1 MHHHD
6 LSFTIVQV
14 QALHAVARQCMEMIK
29 AKLPSRS
36 LVMGAERC
44 NLDDS
49 GKCMWRI
56 PKFHAMLHA
65 ASSLILYGPWS
76 NVEAQV
82 VEANHVHVK
91 RLADLTNQRKGEWQL
106 QILIRVARGEAA
118 GKDWLHAEPGE
129 LRDGEEDHDVSQ
141 SALAQAES
149 GPCAT
154 HVTLSKSN
162 LVAGIRFNIW
172 DFMLQW
178 RMCRHRLMYPS
189 QRKNSRSSGGIFIAL
204 PELVTVHNDPQAL
217 SEWIR
222 YCADMKELPHF
233 LGAYIQA
240 TYHHNI
246 PEVQAPT
253 DDAASFLSAL
263 EEHRYLLSLVQT
275 HDAHYRCVS
284 HCYGNDVLTYRFW
297 CDNMCL
303 RVLTLGCFLHNICR
317 MSRQHEAASMTTYRA
332 IVQKRRKQISSQS
345 L

>member
-1 MHHHD
+1 MRYTCNLVQIEFGGRH
-6 LSFTIVQV
+6 QV
-14 QALHAVARQCMEMIK
+14 QYL
-29 AKLPSRS
+29 
-36 LVMGAERC
+36 G
-44 NLDDS
+44 
-49 GKCMWRI
+49 
-56 PKFHAMLHA
+56 LHA
-65 ASSLILYGPWS
+65 AMA
-76 NVEAQV
+76 NV
-82 VEANHVHVK
+82 
-91 RLADLTNQRKGEWQL
+91 
-106 QILIRVARGEAA
+106 
-118 GKDWLHAEPGE
+118 P
-129 LRDGEEDHDVSQ
+129 
-141 SALAQAES
+141 AQA
-149 GPCAT
+149 
-154 HVTLSKSN
+154 HV
-162 LVAGIRFNIW
+162 
-172 DFMLQW
+172 
-178 RMCRHRLMYPS
+178 
-189 QRKNSRSSGGIFIAL
+189 SRPAQEFTQQL
-204 PELVTVHNDPQAL
+204 PELVTVHNVPQAL

-253 DDAASFLSAL
+253 DDAASFMSAL

>member
-1 MHHHD
+1 VT
-6 LSFTIVQV
+6 SE
-14 QALHAVARQCMEMIK
+14 AGLHNK
-29 AKLPSRS
+29 
-36 LVMGAERC
+36 
-44 NLDDS
+44 
-49 GKCMWRI
+49 
-56 PKFHAMLHA
+56 
-65 ASSLILYGPWS
+65 SSCRL
-76 NVEAQV
+76 AQ
-82 VEANHVHVK
+82 HVF
-91 RLADLTNQRKGEWQL
+91 LADLTNQRKGEWQL

-141 SALAQAES
+141 SAQDQAES
-149 GPCAT
+149 GPSAT
-154 HVTLSKSN
+154 HVPLSKSN

-178 RMCRHRLMYPS
+178 RMCRHRLMYPG

-204 PELVTVHNDPQAL
+204 PELVTVHNVPQAL

-263 EEHRYLLSLVQT
+263 EEHSYLLSLVQT

-284 HCYGNDVLTYRFW
+284 QCYGNDILTCRFW
-297 CDNMCL
+297 CDNMCHL
-303 RVLTLGCFLHNICR
+303 RVNT
-317 MSRQHEAASMTTYRA
+317 
-332 IVQKRRKQISSQS
+332 
-345 L
+345 